1 MGTFLRAA
9 RSREEGGEARGKVW
23 WYAGLCPWTNKQGRK
38 VYRDGDGVGCEGI
51 GIAGW
56 RKLKWHGVK
65 EEPEPELVPV
75 RLIRWESQGG
85 CGWYGGSTVVVGKF
99 DAPEE
104 IFYICFEN
112 VA

>member
-1 MGTFLRAA
+1 MRDC
-9 RSREEGGEARGKVW
+9 
-23 WYAGLCPWTNKQGRK
+23 CPWTNKQGRK
-38 VYRDGDGVGCEGI
+38 KAYRDGVGCEGI

-56 RKLKWHGVK
+56 RKWKWHGVK

-75 RLIRWESQGG
+75 RLIRWESRGG
-85 CGWYGGSTVVVGKF
+85 CGWFDGCMVVGKF
-99 DAPEE
+99 DAWE